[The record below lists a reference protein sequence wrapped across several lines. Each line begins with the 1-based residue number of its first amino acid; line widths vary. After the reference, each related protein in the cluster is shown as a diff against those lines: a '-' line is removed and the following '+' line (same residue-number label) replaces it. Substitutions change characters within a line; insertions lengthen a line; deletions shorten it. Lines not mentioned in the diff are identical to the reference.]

1 MTTIIAVQGPS
12 WAVVGFDSKV
22 TEDGGRSYT
31 LGRGS
36 AKVMK
41 NGQYLLGAAGDVR
54 AINILAYAFSPPS
67 AGELSGIKLDRFMT
81 SKFIPALRSC
91 FEDHGYVAKEHKE
104 QAVHGSTV
112 LAIINGQIYE
122 IGEDYAW
129 VRDTTGIYSF
139 GSGGGYALAA
149 MYAKWGDE
157 LSDLSMS
164 DTQKL
169 VREALQIAGKL
180 DSGSGAPF
188 HVLCQSSRP
197 RTARK
202 KTKQVPN

>member
-1 MTTIIAVQGPS
+1 MTTIIALQGPS

-22 TEDGGRSYT
+22 TEDGGRTYT

-41 NGQYLLGAAGDVR
+41 NGNYLLGAAGDVR

-67 AGELSGIKLDRFMT
+67 AGDLTGIRLDRFIT

-91 FEDHGYVAKEHKE
+91 FEEHGYVGREKQE
-104 QAVHGSTV
+104 QEVHGSTV
-112 LAIINGQIYE
+112 LVIVNGQIYE
-122 IGEDYAW
+122 IGSDYAW

-139 GSGGGYALAA
+139 GSGGDYALAA
-149 MYAKWGDE
+149 MYAKQGDTIGE
-157 LSDLSMS
+157 LNMGE
-164 DTQKL
+164 TQKL

-180 DSGSGAPF
+180 DPGSGPPF
-188 HVLCQSSRP
+188 HVLTQSVRQY
-197 RTARK
+197 
-202 KTKQVPN
+202 KTKPKTK

>member
-1 MTTIIAVQGPS
+1 MTTIIAVQGLS

-22 TEDGGRSYT
+22 TEEGGRSYT

-54 AINILAYAFSPPS
+54 AINILAYAFTPPS
-67 AGELSGIKLDRFMT
+67 AGDLIGIKLDRFVT
-81 SKFIPALRSC
+81 SKFIPALRTC
-91 FEDHGYVAKEHKE
+91 FEEHGYVSKEHKE
-104 QAVHGSTV
+104 QAVHGSIV
-112 LAIINGQIYE
+112 LVIVNGQIYE

-139 GSGGGYALAA
+139 GSGGDYALATMHA
-149 MYAKWGDE
+149 TWGDKLSE
-157 LSDLSMS
+157 LGLADI
-164 DTQKL
+164 QKT

-180 DSGSGAPF
+180 DPSSGAPF
-188 HVLCQSSRP
+188 HVLYQTVRP
-197 RTARK
+197 VVRK
-202 KTKQVPN
+202 KVKSAGS